1 MDLLWEY
8 GPLTVAEMVQHY
20 DEPRPHFNTVSTMV
34 RSLEK
39 KGFTTHRAEGLSY
52 RYAPTMDREQ
62 YGQRYLG
69 GVIRDYLDDS
79 YKKAVSQFVE
89 DERISLEELKDLV
102 RMIEKDRRRK

>member
-8 GPLTVAEMVQHY
+8 GPLTQHY

-69 GVIRDYLDDS
+69 GVIRDYLDNS
-79 YKKAVSQFVE
+79 YKKAVSQKAVSQFVE

>member
-8 GPLTVAEMVQHY
+8 GPLTVAEMLQHY

-39 KGFTTHRAEGLSY
+39 KGFTTHMAEGLSY

-69 GVIRDYLDDS
+69 GVIRDYLDNS
-79 YKKAVSQFVE
+79 YKKVVSQFVE
-89 DERISLEELKDLV
+89 DERISLEESGQN
-102 RMIEKDRRRK
+102 DRKGPQA

>member
-39 KGFTTHRAEGLSY
+39 KG
-52 RYAPTMDREQ
+52 
-62 YGQRYLG
+62 LG
-69 GVIRDYLDDS
+69 GVIRDYLDNS

>member
-8 GPLTVAEMVQHY
+8 GPLTVAEMLQHY

-52 RYAPTMDREQ
+52 RYAPTIWAELSGIIWTIPTRKP
-62 YGQRYLG
+62 YLSSW
-69 GVIRDYLDDS
+69 RTS
-79 YKKAVSQFVE
+79 ASAWRSSRTWSE
-89 DERISLEELKDLV
+89 
-102 RMIEKDRRRK
+102 